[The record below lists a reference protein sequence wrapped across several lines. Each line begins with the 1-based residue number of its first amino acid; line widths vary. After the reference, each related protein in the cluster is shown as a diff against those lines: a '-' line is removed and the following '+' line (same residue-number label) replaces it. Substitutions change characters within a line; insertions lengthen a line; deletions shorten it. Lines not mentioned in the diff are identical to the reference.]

1 MHKSLQAGETYMYK
15 GRPPAIRPPESTP
28 EHRHLILRH
37 SPCTSMSMRDVY
49 LPFYCPVFRDAYMLV
64 LFVTGKPYQATGFL
78 RSYII
83 HEWKGSIDRKT
94 ILSMLAFITRILALT
109 AHGSTLSVP
118 MVHWAKLE

>member
-1 MHKSLQAGETYMYK
+1 MQKSLQAGETYMYK

-64 LFVTGKPYQATGFL
+64 LFVTGKPYQATGFFVAT
-78 RSYII
+78 SYMNG
-83 HEWKGSIDRKT
+83 KAKSIGRPFFRCL
-94 ILSMLAFITRILALT
+94 LS
-109 AHGSTLSVP
+109 
-118 MVHWAKLE
+118 